1 MQASKDF
8 FNGKHFNNA
17 TTGEGLKSYLDYV
30 KAVRSGQQLS
40 TIIDNQFA
48 ASLTANTLNASFQVR
63 LILTILKCLPLMMYC
78 NKCYIKLDMMQAL
91 NITIDYVDGDG
102 D

>member
-1 MQASKDF
+1 MWKQS
-8 FNGKHFNNA
+8 
-17 TTGEGLKSYLDYV
+17 
-30 KAVRSGQQLS
+30 VRQQLS

-48 ASLTANTLNASFQVR
+48 ASLTANTALNASFQVR
-63 LILTILKCLPLMMYC
+63 SILTILKCLPLMMYC
-78 NKCYIKLDMMQAL
+78 NKCSLHQTIDMMQAL